1 MAEPDEKDFELI
13 DEEEGVADDDGAD
26 GEEIDEEENEEEP
39 TGTI

>member
-1 MAEPDEKDFELI
+1 MAEPNEKDFELI

-26 GEEIDEEENEEEP
+26 GEEIDEEEP